1 MSSNNFTSNI
11 PVGIS
16 LSLLEVVCTIII
28 ASLVKFIAGDLSVL
42 MVLFFRYFFCVP
54 LLLITA
60 IKQRKYDALKI
71 NSNFGLFVRT
81 LTGIGS
87 FGCLF
92 AALQFID
99 LSLMTTLLQTMPLF
113 VVLLAPILIKEFVG
127 WSRKFLALFGFI
139 GVIIILDPFEKD
151 WVNFGVIF
159 GVLSPF
165 FGAIMTIFV
174 RRLGKTDH
182 PATTALWYN
191 ILSAIVFLLVCLIFD
206 IKWPNFN
213 QTLIILTII
222 GFVSSLQQICLAYSL
237 KFAPASL
244 LAPLR
249 YVSVP
254 IGILVGVFYFR
265 EEISINFFI
274 GTTIIVFCSLMI
286 IKTKQK
292 NNK

>member
-1 MSSNNFTSNI
+1 MASINSTSSI
-11 PVGIS
+11 PIGIS

-42 MVLFFRYFFCVP
+42 MVLFFRYFFCIP
-54 LLLITA
+54 LLLVTA
-60 IKQRKYDALKI
+60 IKQRKYNAFQI
-71 NSNFGLFVRT
+71 NSRFGLFVRT

-113 VVLLAPILIKEFVG
+113 VVLLAPILIKEFVA
-127 WSRKFLALFGFI
+127 WSRRFLALFGFI
-139 GVIIILDPFEKD
+139 GVIIILDPFEKG
-151 WVNFGVIF
+151 WVNFGIIL
-159 GVLSPF
+159 GILSPF

-191 ILSAIVFLLVCLIFD
+191 ILSAIIFLLVCLTFD

-213 QTLIILTII
+213 QTLIILTVI
-222 GFVSSLQQICLAYSL
+222 GFVSSFQQICLAYSL
-237 KFAPASL
+237 KLAPASL

-249 YVSVP
+249 YTSVP
-254 IGILVGVFYFR
+254 IGILVGVLYFK

-286 IKTKQK
+286 IRNEIKK
-292 NNK
+292 